1 MKFEDFK
8 DYIKETKYPT
18 IVETIEAMCDEMAE
32 DELYDH
38 MEQVAEVAVMLSE
51 HYNLNTDDAYLTGF
65 LHDVGR
71 LIDPDEYL
79 DILKQYDVTISDEE
93 MQVQDVLHGKIANII
108 VKEVFNIQSPDI
120 SNGILYH
127 TTLRKDATD
136 FEKVIFLADK
146 MTWSYDDL
154 VYDIEETVFQNLN
167 VACYHALNWIIDHL
181 KKKNGLILDR
191 TEKAHHHFKNKMIL

>member
-1 MKFEDFK
+1 MKFEAFK
-8 DYIKETKYPT
+8 TYVKDTKYPT
-18 IVETIEAMCDEMAE
+18 IVETIEALCDQISE

-38 MEQVAEVAVMLSE
+38 MEQVAELAVMLSE

-79 DILKQYDVTISDEE
+79 DILKEHHVKVSKEE
-93 MQVQDVLHGKIANII
+93 MQVQDVLHGKVANII
-108 VKEVFNIQSPDI
+108 AKEVFKINSPDI

-127 TTLRKDATD
+127 ITLRQEASD

-146 MTWSYDDL
+146 MTWTYDDL
-154 VYDIEETVFQNLN
+154 IYDIEETVFQSLN
-167 VACYHALNWIIDHL
+167 VACYHALDWIIGHL
-181 KKKNGLILDR
+181 REKNGLILET
-191 TEKAHHHFKNKMIL
+191 TESAYNHLKKKML